1 MRRAV
6 RLVFLAGVLLGA
18 PVMPFVAQAQQDAAS
33 IQASV
38 PFRLLNETRLLNE
51 SRLGQE
57 VLARIDRARQALED
71 ENQRLFDQLE
81 AEERELTGLRATLS
95 PEEFRIRADAFDTR
109 VEEIRAERG
118 RASDDLARRS
128 EAEAQRFFDT
138 ALPVLV
144 QMMTD
149 EGLVALLKPEAVILG
164 TEWLDITDTAIARL
178 DAAAPALPDPVEPGQ
193 PVPDATA
200 PDGQ

>member
-6 RLVFLAGVLLGA
+6 RLGLLAGVLFGA
-18 PVMPFVAQAQQDAAS
+18 PVMPFVAQAQQAAAS
-33 IQASV
+33 VQASV
-38 PFRLLNETRLLNE
+38 PFRILNETRLLNE

-81 AEERELTGLRATLS
+81 AEESELTSLRATLS
-95 PEEFRIRADAFDTR
+95 PDEFRTRAEAFDAR

-118 RASDDLARRS
+118 QASDDLARRS
-128 EAEAQRFFDT
+128 EAEAQRFFDA

-144 QMMTD
+144 QLMTD
-149 EGLVALLKPEAVILG
+149 EGLVALLKPETVILG
-164 TEWLDITDTAIARL
+164 TEWLDITDAAIARL
-178 DAAAPALPDPVEPGQ
+178 DAAAPALPPPVEPDPSQ
-193 PVPDATA
+193 PETPT